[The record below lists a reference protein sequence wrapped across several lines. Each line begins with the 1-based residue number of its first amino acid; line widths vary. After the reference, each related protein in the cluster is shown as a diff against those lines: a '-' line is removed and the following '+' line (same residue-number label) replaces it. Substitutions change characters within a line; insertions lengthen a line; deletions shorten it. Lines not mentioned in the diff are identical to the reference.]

1 MGQNSSWVWQGLRAP
16 YNRLQQHLMLLLY
29 PNRILPV
36 GNTLWSSKLHIANMQ
51 VQILVATSSSGS
63 NPVSQSL
70 WDKMGGVKDE
80 LDNKMLTKQ
89 FSMLKF

>member
-1 MGQNSSWVWQGLRAP
+1 MRHCEK
-16 YNRLQQHLMLLLY
+16 R
-29 PNRILPV
+29 RRPV
-36 GNTLWSSKLHIANMQ
+36 KKPVENNLWSRNLHVANMQ

-70 WDKMGGVKDE
+70 WDKMGGLKDV